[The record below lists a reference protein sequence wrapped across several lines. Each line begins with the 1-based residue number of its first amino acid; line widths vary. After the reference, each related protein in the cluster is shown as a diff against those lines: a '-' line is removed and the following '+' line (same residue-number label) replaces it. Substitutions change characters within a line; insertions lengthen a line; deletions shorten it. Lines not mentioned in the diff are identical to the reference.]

1 MVKEEYIEKN
11 NEIKNSLTSINFTKK
26 TCIIQ
31 LYIFSLFMHEESKDI
46 TKRIWFDLKHIVYNS
61 TQVFYRS
68 DQS

>member
-46 TKRIWFDLKHIVYNS
+46 TKRI
-61 TQVFYRS
+61 
-68 DQS
+68 